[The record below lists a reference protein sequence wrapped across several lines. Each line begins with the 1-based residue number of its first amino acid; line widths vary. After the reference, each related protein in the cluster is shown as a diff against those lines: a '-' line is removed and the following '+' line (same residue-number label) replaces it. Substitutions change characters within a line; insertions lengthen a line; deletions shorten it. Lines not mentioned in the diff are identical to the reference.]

1 MDIVTLTTDF
11 GTSDYYAAML
21 KGEILKSVP
30 KINILD
36 ITHNVSRH
44 DIMEAAFFVK
54 GIYRHFPRHTL
65 HLIAVN
71 TYYAK
76 HNQLILFEHD
86 GYFFVGPNNGVF
98 SLIFPDLDP
107 RGVVEV
113 PMTSREDIYHSLSKV
128 IYQLSEGKLVREI
141 GMPVQEYER
150 RLSLQA
156 VINTDHIR
164 ATIMHVDTFGNVII
178 NVDKSTFDRVR
189 AGRSYAIYF
198 KSNDPITRLSHRYND
213 VPIGDVCAFFND
225 INMLEIAINM
235 GNAHQLLS
243 LNKNETI
250 QIDFH

>member
-1 MDIVTLTTDF
+1 MRL
-11 GTSDYYAAML
+11 
-21 KGEILKSVP
+21 P
-30 KINILD
+30 K
-36 ITHNVSRH
+36 
-44 DIMEAAFFVK
+44 
-54 GIYRHFPRHTL
+54 HTL

-71 TYYAK
+71 TYYAE

-128 IYQLSEGKLVREI
+128 IYQLAEGKLVREI
-141 GMPVQEYER
+141 GLPVQEYER

-156 VINTDHIR
+156 VINTDNIR

>member
-21 KGEILKSVP
+21 KGEILSSITKAR
-30 KINILD
+30 IID
-36 ITHNVSRH
+36 ITHNISRH

-54 GIYRHFPRHTL
+54 GVYRHFPKNTI

-71 TYYAK
+71 TYYAEQ
-76 HNQLILFEHD
+76 NQLILFEHE
-86 GYFFVGPNNGVF
+86 GYYFVGPNNGVF

-107 RGVVEV
+107 RRVVEV
-113 PMTSREDIYHSLSKV
+113 MMNSREDIYHSLSKV
-128 IYQLSEGKLVREI
+128 IYQLFEGKLVKEI
-141 GMPVQEYER
+141 GLPVHDYER
-150 RLSLQA
+150 RLLLQA
-156 VINTDHIR
+156 VINRDHIR

-178 NVDKSTFDRVR
+178 NVDKSTFEKIRG
-189 AGRSYAIYF
+189 GRSYAIYF

-213 VPIGDVCAFFND
+213 VSIGEVCAFFND

>member
-21 KGEILKSVP
+21 KGEILLSSP
-30 KINILD
+30 NAKIID
-36 ITHNVSRH
+36 ITHNISRH

-54 GIYRHFPRHTL
+54 GVYRHFPKNTL
-65 HLIAVN
+65 HIIAVN
-71 TYYAK
+71 TYYAA
-76 HNQLILFEHD
+76 HNQLILFELE
-86 GYFFVGPNNGVF
+86 GYYFIGPNNGVF
-98 SLIFPDLDP
+98 SLIFPDLDS
-107 RGVVEV
+107 RSVVEV
-113 PMTSREDIYHSLSKV
+113 MMNSREDIYHSISKV
-128 IYQLSEGKLVREI
+128 INQLSEGKLVKEI
-141 GMPVQEYER
+141 GLPVQEYER
-150 RLSLQA
+150 RLLLQA

-164 ATIMHVDTFGNVII
+164 ATIMHVDNFGNVII
-178 NVDKSTFDRVR
+178 NVDKSTFEKIR

-198 KSNDPITRLSHRYND
+198 KSNEPITRLSHRYND
-213 VPIGDVCAFFND
+213 VPIGEVCAFFND